1 MRNDA
6 LNSNTLS
13 WTQILR
19 LGLVQTALG
28 SIVVLTTST
37 MNRVMVVELSLLAT
51 LPGLLVGLHYAVQIL
66 RPRWGHASDVGGRR
80 TPFIVRGI
88 AILALGAV
96 MASVSTAWMNTNTI
110 AGVLLAA
117 AAFVLVGVGV
127 GVAGTSLLALLAA
140 RVEANRRAAAAS
152 TVWLMM
158 IFGFIITAGTA
169 GHFLDPFSFER
180 LVVVTS
186 TVAALAF
193 SLTVVATWGVEPDT
207 AAPVEADA
215 DPSEPA
221 LAFRDVLRE
230 VWGEAKSRTFTIFVF
245 VSMLAY
251 STQDLILEPFAGAV
265 FGLTPGQSTQL
276 AGVQHQGVFI
286 GMVLVGF
293 AASGK
298 RGPRFGS
305 IRSWTVG
312 GCLASGAVL
321 FGLAVAG
328 FVGPSWPIRPTV
340 FALGLATG
348 AFAVAAIGWMMS
360 LAGDGKESREGIRMG
375 LWGGA
380 QAVAFALG
388 GVFGT
393 VGVDVTRFLYGST
406 VLSYS
411 MVFAVE
417 ATLFLFS
424 ALLAARME
432 PPPVRGDDWVP
443 AELPTPEPATVRIAG
458 ATGD

>member
-1 MRNDA
+1 M
-6 LNSNTLS
+6 NTLS
-13 WTQILR
+13 WLQIFR

-37 MNRVMVVELSLLAT
+37 MNRVMVVELAMLAT

-66 RPRWGHASDVGGRR
+66 RPHWGHASDVGGRR
-80 TPFIVRGI
+80 TPYIVRGI

-96 MASVSTAWMNTNTI
+96 TASVSTAWMSTS
-110 AGVLLAA
+110 ALSGVLLAMV
-117 AAFVLVGVGV
+117 AFVLVGVGV

-140 RVEANRRAAAAS
+140 RVDPNRRAAAAS

-158 IFGFIITAGTA
+158 IFGFIVTAGTA

-193 SLTVVATWGVEPDT
+193 GLTVVATWGVEPD
-207 AAPVEADA
+207 AAPPLTTPNEE
-215 DPSEPA
+215 EPKP
-221 LAFRDVLRE
+221 AFKDVLAE
-230 VWGEAKSRTFTIFVF
+230 VWAEAKSRTFTIFVF

-321 FGLAVAG
+321 FGLAIAG
-328 FVGPSWPIRPTV
+328 FVGPTWPIRPTV

-393 VGVDVTRFLYGST
+393 IGVDVTRFLYGST

-424 ALLAARME
+424 AILAARME
-432 PPPVRGDDWVP
+432 PPPVRGEDWVP
-443 AELPTPEPATVRIAG
+443 AELPTPEPAPAHARIAG

>member
-1 MRNDA
+1 
-6 LNSNTLS
+6 
-13 WTQILR
+13 
-19 LGLVQTALG
+19 
-28 SIVVLTTST
+28 
-37 MNRVMVVELSLLAT
+37 MNRVMEVELAMLAT

-66 RPRWGHASDVGGRR
+66 RPHWGHASDVGGRR
-80 TPFIVRGI
+80 TPYIVRGI
-88 AILALGAV
+88 AILALGAIT
-96 MASVSTAWMNTNTI
+96 ASGSTAWMNTNPLG
-110 AGVLLAA
+110 GVLLAM

-140 RVEANRRAAAAS
+140 RVDANRRAAAAS

-186 TVAALAF
+186 TVAGLAF
-193 SLTVVATWGVEPDT
+193 ALTVVATWGVEPDAESALQT
-207 AAPVEADA
+207 
-215 DPSEPA
+215 PSVDEPKPRFKEV
-221 LAFRDVLRE
+221 LAE
-230 VWGEAKSRTFTIFVF
+230 VWAETKSRTFTIFVF

-312 GCLASGAVL
+312 GCLASGTVL
-321 FGLAVAG
+321 FGLAIAG

-393 VGVDVTRFLYGST
+393 IGVDVTRFLYGST

-417 ATLFLFS
+417 ATLFVFS
-424 ALLAARME
+424 AILAARME
-432 PPPVRGDDWVP
+432 PPPVRGDDWMP
-443 AELPTPEPATVRIAG
+443 AELPTSEPAPAHARVAG

>member
-1 MRNDA
+1 MKT
-6 LNSNTLS
+6 LN
-13 WTQILR
+13 WFGIFR

-37 MNRVMVVELSLLAT
+37 MNRVMVVELAMLAM
-51 LPGLLVGLHYAVQIL
+51 LPGALVGLHYAVQIM
-66 RPRWGHASDVGGRR
+66 RPHWGHASDVGGRR
-80 TPFIVRGI
+80 TPWIAGGI
-88 AILALGAV
+88 GVLALGAIT
-96 MASVSTAWMNTNTI
+96 ASLATAWMATSTW
-110 AGVLLAA
+110 AGVALAVI
-117 AAFVLVGVGV
+117 AFCLVGVGV
-127 GVAGTSLLALLAA
+127 GVGGTSLLALLAT
-140 RVEANRRAAAAS
+140 RVAPGQRAAAAS

-169 GHFLDPFSFER
+169 GHFLDPFSSLR
-180 LVVVTS
+180 LIVVTS
-186 TVAALAF
+186 TVSGLAF
-193 SLTVVATWGVEPDT
+193 LLTCVAVWGVEPDE
-207 AAPVEADA
+207 APVEAAND
-215 DPSEPA
+215 EPKP
-221 LAFRDVLRE
+221 AFREVLAE
-230 VWGEAKSRTFTIFVF
+230 VWAEPKARTFTIFVF

-276 AGVQHQGVFI
+276 AGVQHMGVFL
-286 GMVLVGF
+286 GMIVVAF
-293 AASGK
+293 AASG
-298 RGPRFGS
+298 RAGPRFGS

-321 FGLAVAG
+321 FGLAAAG
-328 FVGPSWPIRPTV
+328 FVGPQWPLRPTV
-340 FALGLATG
+340 FVLGLATG

-388 GVFGT
+388 GLCGT

-417 ATLFLFS
+417 ATLFVF
-424 ALLAARME
+424 AAVLAARME
-432 PPPVRGDDWVP
+432 QPPVRGDDWLP
-443 AELPTPEPATVRIAG
+443 AELPEAAPQPAPAAAVGRMELAG
-458 ATGD
+458 D

>member
-1 MRNDA
+1 MK
-6 LNSNTLS
+6 TLS
-13 WTQILR
+13 WLQILR

-37 MNRVMVVELSLLAT
+37 INRVMVVELAMLAT

-66 RPRWGHASDVGGRR
+66 RPQWGHASDVGGRR
-80 TPFIVRGI
+80 TPWIVRGI
-88 AILALGAV
+88 GILALGAV
-96 MASVSTAWMNTNTI
+96 LAATATAWMSVHTLGGI
-110 AGVLLAA
+110 LLAT
-117 AAFVLVGVGV
+117 AAFVLVGMGV

-140 RVEANRRAAAAS
+140 RVDAQRRAAAAS

-158 IFGFIITAGTA
+158 IFGFIVTAGTA
-169 GHFLDPFSFER
+169 GHYLDPFSFER

-193 SLTVVATWGVEPDT
+193 TLTVVATWGVE
-207 AAPVEADA
+207 
-215 DPSEPA
+215 SEPTGRA
-221 LAFRDVLRE
+221 PATPEAPRPAFREVLGE
-230 VWGEAKSRTFTIFVF
+230 VWAESKSRTFTIFVF

-286 GMVLVGF
+286 GMILVGF

-321 FGLAVAG
+321 FGLSVAG

-340 FALGLATG
+340 FVLGLSTG

-360 LAGDGKESREGIRMG
+360 LAGGGSREGIRMG

-388 GVFGT
+388 GLCGT
-393 VGVDVTRFLYGST
+393 AGVDLTRYLWGST

-417 ATLFLFS
+417 ATLFVVS
-424 ALLAARME
+424 AALAARME

-443 AELPTPEPATVRIAG
+443 AELPTPEPAPAPVRVAG
-458 ATGD
+458 ATGEGT